1 MVRRRSA
8 RVHYNKIAKTTRLH
22 GENLLMVLY
31 VQWRD
36 ATVRRSGKRRGVRS
50 CVIPSHHRTRE
61 PRRSRR
67 CTLDV
72 MSDEWTTSTL
82 KEHMQREL
90 ELRDVATVQLR
101 ECNLEAIR
109 SADRVGEARIAALG
123 ARLDHLERT
132 NQQALDRLTRLVYI
146 GLGVVLALEFLI
158 PLLRR

>member
-1 MVRRRSA
+1 
-8 RVHYNKIAKTTRLH
+8 
-22 GENLLMVLY
+22 
-31 VQWRD
+31 
-36 ATVRRSGKRRGVRS
+36 
-50 CVIPSHHRTRE
+50 
-61 PRRSRR
+61 
-67 CTLDV
+67 